1 MTPPDA
7 EASLA
12 TPAAAASGPRSN
24 VARDRRQRWPGRGGT
39 LRRTLGLAI
48 LFGGALASVHGAWEA
63 WRHTH
68 PLVAQ
73 AWASGWLAAA
83 ATALGTVPV
92 WVTRD
97 VSQRTRDSL
106 MGFGAGVML
115 AASMFSLITPA
126 LGAAQAK
133 GLGDWGS
140 AALVSASILL
150 GAGALMLVEQALP
163 PVPATLLAPGL
174 SARAQRLERQ
184 RLRRVWLFVAAV
196 ALHNLPEG
204 LAIGVAHG
212 GTDPAAARAL
222 STGIA
227 IQDLPEGFVIASAL
241 MAAGHGRLLSVV
253 VGAASGLVEPLGA
266 VAAASA
272 MAWSSWMLPWGLALA
287 AGAML
292 FVISHDIIPDANQPS
307 RDLSPTV
314 ALLLGFVV
322 MMSLDTALG

>member
-7 EASLA
+7 QASPASPATLA
-12 TPAAAASGPRSN
+12 APAVGAWR
-24 VARDRRQRWPGRGGT
+24 
-39 LRRTLGLAI
+39 LAI
-48 LFGGALASVHGAWEA
+48 GLSILLGGAMASAHGAWEL

-73 AWASGWLAAA
+73 AWASGWIAAA
-83 ATALGTVPV
+83 ATALGTLPV
-92 WVTRD
+92 WMTRG

-126 LGAAQAK
+126 LDAAQAK

-150 GAGALMLVEQALP
+150 GAGALMLVEQSLP
-163 PVPATLLAPGL
+163 AVPLARP
-174 SARAQRLERQ
+174 
-184 RLRRVWLFVAAV
+184 RVWLFVAAV

-212 GTDPAAARAL
+212 GADPAAAQAL

-241 MAAGHGRLLSVV
+241 VATGHGRLFSVA
-253 VGAASGLVEPLGA
+253 VGAASGLVEPIGA
-266 VAAASA
+266 VAAASM

-292 FVISHDIIPDANQPS
+292 FVISHDIIPDANQPT
-307 RDLSPTV
+307 RGMTPTA